1 MRSPHLTRPASMVI
15 SDDAQCGSR
24 KAACAFLLRQENTSC
39 HVVYARNE
47 RSTCTSREV
56 FHIEYGRTRCTF
68 HQCSLTIRAGYP
80 GARASCSRRAVE
92 DTIPSL
98 P

>member
-68 HQCSLTIRAGYP
+68 HTVFAHHPRW
-80 GARASCSRRAVE
+80 
-92 DTIPSL
+92 L
-98 P
+98 PRSEGVLLS